1 MSKDHVV
8 LLDELSA
15 LFEEGET
22 LVEKVDRRPFKRA
35 ASIGPGPR
43 HGWPDGP
50 KHQKRDH
57 WKCKCKNYQC
67 RCNGKDGEK
76 KKIKLE
82 PRWKSAYNSEYKAW
96 HRARLHKAAPGHFVG
111 YNKKDKQNK
120 AKRRKK
126 LQKAARK
133 RRIYK

>member
-1 MSKDHVV
+1 MSRDHVV
-8 LLDELSA
+8 LLEELAS
-15 LFEEGET
+15 LFSEGAT
-22 LVEKVDRRPFKRA
+22 LQEKVDRRPFKRA

-67 RCNGKDGEK
+67 SCTGKGGEK
-76 KKIKLE
+76 KRVKLE
-82 PRWKSAYNSEYKAW
+82 PRWKSAYNAEYKQW

-111 YNKKDKQNK
+111 YNKKDKAVK